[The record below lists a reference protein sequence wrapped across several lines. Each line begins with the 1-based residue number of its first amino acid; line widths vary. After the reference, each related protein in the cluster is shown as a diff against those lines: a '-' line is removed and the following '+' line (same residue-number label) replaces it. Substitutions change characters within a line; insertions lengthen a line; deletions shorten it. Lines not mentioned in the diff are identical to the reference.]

1 MNENRKSRLPTG
13 LLCLLVFQW
22 ILVLVSL
29 GYSVAGT
36 LAFGILPDVGS
47 KNMSSIVESFLFSFV
62 LLVLAG
68 WGLAMGYAS
77 IGIVRRSSQGFRIG
91 MICHLLLG
99 VVGWAFVLF
108 LVGLWALIRIHSGG
122 QGGMEDLFLLF
133 AFMWLPILL
142 PSAWAYFYLRRLRK
156 NMFFQ

>member
-1 MNENRKSRLPTG
+1 MMNDNSKSRLPTG
-13 LLCLLVFQW
+13 LICLLIFQW
-22 ILVLVSL
+22 VLVLVSL

-36 LAFGILPDVGS
+36 LALGFHPDFS
-47 KNMSSIVESFLFSFV
+47 SEDASIVESFLFSCV
-62 LLVLAG
+62 PLVLAG

-99 VVGWAFVLF
+99 VVGWAFVLI
-108 LVGLWALIRIHSGG
+108 LVGSWALIRTHSGG
-122 QGGMEDLFLLF
+122 QEGMEGLFLLF

-142 PSAWAYFYLRRLRK
+142 PSAWAFFYLRRLRK
-156 NMFFQ
+156 SQFA